1 MSLARDA
8 ALEMLPNILNSC
20 LLERIGATA
29 QDQGAYR
36 RKQDQDGLHP
46 LILKSRMPIA
56 RMTIG
61 RDNANF
67 SR

>member
-1 MSLARDA
+1 MSLAGDA

-20 LLERIGATA
+20 LFERIGAA
-29 QDQGAYR
+29 ARDQAAHRREQDR
-36 RKQDQDGLHP
+36 DGLHP
-46 LILKSRMPIA
+46 LILKSRVPIA

>member
-1 MSLARDA
+1 MSLAGDA
-8 ALEMLPNILNSC
+8 ALEMLLHILNSC

-29 QDQGAYR
+29 QDQAAHR
-36 RKQDQDGLHP
+36 REQDRDGLHP
-46 LILKSRMPIA
+46 LILKSRVPIA